1 MDNLN
6 NFPLRVCQTCHH
18 CSPKAPK
25 LGLFCGAPA
34 LGYEKKP
41 QPIFWAI
48 LKGCGEE
55 RNYWEGEK

>member
-18 CSPKAPK
+18 CPPKAPK

-55 RNYWEGEK
+55 RNYWEAKK